1 MGVQVVFLVFGGC
14 TVAFSA
20 LCFLFLPD
28 TPLNARFLTPEERAK
43 AVIRVESN
51 LTGIKSDEWKRE
63 QVVEALCDPN
73 TWFLVLLQLS
83 SNIPNNGI
91 ITVKGCP
98 IPNVNMRRKAH
109 RISPNSTL
117 VSSSWVLVSQNKTL
131 CSCPWSV
138 QVVSC
143 SSYSWRQSAAL
154 TFRTHAPTLWHSIW
168 W

>member
-98 IPNVNMRRKAH
+98 IPK
-109 RISPNSTL
+109 SQYEKK
-117 VSSSWVLVSQNKTL
+117 SSQDFTK
-131 CSCPWSV
+131 
-138 QVVSC
+138 
-143 SSYSWRQSAAL
+143 
-154 TFRTHAPTLWHSIW
+154 
-168 W
+168 